1 MQRNIRMTL
10 GAEEV
15 RDMGMRRLS
24 WAEKLEEAAWNK
36 GVERG
41 WQKGVE
47 IGLEQG
53 IRHTILLQLGVL
65 FGQLSEDVKQR
76 VDAISSVER
85 LKQMAEQLLFVRSL
99 EEMGLKPGHHS
110 KDCQSTS
117 APAAGESV

>member
-1 MQRNIRMTL
+1 
-10 GAEEV
+10 
-15 RDMGMRRLS
+15 MGMRRLS
-24 WAEKLEEAAWNK
+24 WAEKLEEAAWHK

-41 WQKGVE
+41 LTKGVE
-47 IGLEQG
+47 VGLEQG

-99 EEMGLKPGHHS
+99 EEMGLQPGNHS
-110 KDCQSTS
+110 KDCPSTS